1 MPRYATID
9 RRGQVDPHMLGRGT
23 VSTETYLRGD
33 GTWAT
38 VSATGGAQGPQ
49 GDPGPQGPQGDP
61 GPQGPA
67 GSPIWGT
74 ITGTLSNQT
83 DLQSALDGK
92 SGTSHQHFALYSS
105 LSHAHAQSDVT
116 DLTTDLAGKSATSHQ
131 HFAVYSSLSH
141 AHIVGDTTG
150 LQTELDGKSSTAH
163 HHFAIYSSVSHA
175 HAQSDVTNLVSDLSG
190 KSSTA
195 HQHFGS
201 YASLS
206 HAHVI
211 GDTTGLQTAID
222 GKSDTA
228 HQHFAV
234 YASLSHAHFG
244 TYASLSHGHA
254 GADITSGTVGPTFLG
269 SGTPTA
275 GTFLRGDSTWATP
288 SGGSGAPADGEYI
301 TFASNATLSNERVA
315 GGSVTN
321 FFELGTP
328 GVVSVVREALTGD
341 VTAAVNNNAT
351 TIANNA
357 VTYAKMQDVTA
368 TNRLLGRI
376 TAGAGDPE
384 ELTGTQAT
392 TLLDAVTSGLKGL
405 APASGGGTTNFLRA
419 DATWAAPSGGGGSNP
434 FTMVFSTINT
444 GTNSNSVFS
453 TVSYVK
459 LPVTASKRYII
470 EGFLIYRTAIQTT
483 GLNLAWN
490 VPAGTTLVGQSV
502 ISNALTT
509 ASVLSNNT
517 VASSSGAATGTVW
530 TSANNPAHVWLLASL
545 STTGGFITP
554 LFRSEVSA
562 SFATVQAYSMWRMM
576 EMV

>member
-1 MPRYATID
+1 
-9 RRGQVDPHMLGRGT
+9 MLGRGT

-105 LSHAHAQSDVT
+105 LSHAHAQADVT

-163 HHFAIYSSVSHA
+163 HHFAIYSSLSHV
-175 HAQSDVTNLVSDLSG
+175 HAEGDVTNLVSDLAG

-195 HQHFGS
+195 HQHFS
-201 YASLS
+201 LYASVS
-206 HAHVI
+206 HAH
-211 GDTTGLQTAID
+211 A
-222 GKSDTA
+222 
-228 HQHFAV
+228 
-234 YASLSHAHFG
+234 AS
-244 TYASLSHGHA
+244 
-254 GADITSGTVGPTFLG
+254 DITSGTMATAILG
-269 SGTPTA
+269 GGVANS

-288 SGGSGAPADGEYI
+288 SGGSGAPTTAEYLVGLADAG
-301 TFASNATLSNERVA
+301 LSAERVVASSTSCFFDIGTA
-315 GGSVTN
+315 GQAT
-321 FFELGTP
+321 
-328 GVVSVVREALTGD
+328 VVRAALTGD
-341 VTAAVNNNAT
+341 VIASANSNAT
-351 TIANNA
+351 TIPGNT
-357 VTYAKMQDVTA
+357 VTYAKMQDVSA
-368 TNRLLGRI
+368 TSRFLGRI

-392 TLLDAVTSGLKGL
+392 TLLDAVTSGAKGL

-530 TSANNPAHVWLLASL
+530 TSANNPARVWLLASL